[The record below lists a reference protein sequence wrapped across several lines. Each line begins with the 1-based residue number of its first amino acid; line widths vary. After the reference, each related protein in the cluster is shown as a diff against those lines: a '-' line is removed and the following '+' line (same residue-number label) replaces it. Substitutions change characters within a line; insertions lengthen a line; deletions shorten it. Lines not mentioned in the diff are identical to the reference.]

1 VAQTY
6 RAHRGKKPPTPRPRD
21 WKAER
26 QSMAMLN
33 TRERGQRI
41 ENTEA
46 RKEEALNH
54 DEENSN

>member
-1 VAQTY
+1 MAQTY
-6 RAHRGKKPPTPRPRD
+6 RTHHRAKKAATRVRD